1 VGQAASTAR
10 RGSAGGGRRR
20 LRGWLSIRTRLAAW
34 FVLIVAALLVIFSPT
49 VYQLTRHS
57 LLGEIERDVRQR
69 AAAIAATDR
78 AGARR
83 PLELGAFTAPD
94 VFVQELD
101 AGGSVVAG
109 SANLGG
115 RRLPFSPAALRADRV
130 QEVRVGGLPLFLY
143 GRPLYDGGRVRGYVL
158 VARSPQAIYLALG
171 RLRRVLYPG
180 AALALALAGGAG
192 WLLVR
197 RALRPLARLD
207 RTAAAI
213 AATGDHTRRLA
224 FTGPPDEIGRLAAT
238 IDGMLGSLEDAHRQL
253 QDLNATQRR
262 FLADVSHELR
272 TPLTIM
278 LSSLDLLA
286 RVGTADPE
294 FSRATLADMRVEVDR
309 MARMVRQLL
318 IMARSDADAAV
329 AYRPVLVADVV
340 ADAVRQRA
348 ANGGAVTLTCR
359 NLDRLDQAVVQ
370 GDPDY
375 LKQLFLILLENAV
388 KYTPADGNVEVSGA
402 LGAGT
407 VVLTVADTGIGIAA
421 ADLPRIFERFYRAEN
436 ARFQEGMGLGLAIA
450 RHIAE
455 QHGGRLE
462 AASEP
467 GRGSRF
473 TVTLPLRA

>member
-1 VGQAASTAR
+1 VGQTAGTAR
-10 RGSAGGGRRR
+10 RGSAAGGPRR
-20 LRGWLSIRTRLAAW
+20 LWGWLSIRTRLAAW
-34 FVLIVAALLVIFSPT
+34 FVLIVAALLATFSLT

-69 AAAIAATDR
+69 AAAVAAADR
-78 AGARR
+78 AGALR
-83 PLELGAFTAPD
+83 PAELDAFTAPD
-94 VFVQELD
+94 VFVQKLNT
-101 AGGSVVAG
+101 GGAVVAG

-115 RRLPFSPAALRADRV
+115 RRLPFSPTAVRADQV

-143 GRPLYDGGRVRGYVL
+143 GRPLQDGGRVRGYVL

-180 AALALALAGGAG
+180 AALALAGAAG

-197 RALRPLARLD
+197 RAMRPLARLD

-238 IDGMLGSLEDAHRQL
+238 IDGMLGSLEDAHHQL

-278 LSSLDLLA
+278 LSSLNLLA
-286 RVGTADPE
+286 RVGAADAE
-294 FSRATLADMRVEVDR
+294 FRRATLGDMRVEVDR

-329 AYRPVLVADVV
+329 AWQPVLVADVV
-340 ADAVRQRA
+340 ADAVRQQA
-348 ANGGAVTLTCR
+348 ADGGAVTLTCR
-359 NLDRLDQAVVQ
+359 DLDRLDQAVVQ

-375 LKQLFLILLENAV
+375 LKQLFLILLGNAV
-388 KYTPADGNVEVSGA
+388 KYTPAGGSVEVSGT
-402 LGAGT
+402 LDAGT
-407 VVLTVADTGIGIAA
+407 VLVTVADTGIGIAA
-421 ADLPRIFERFYRAEN
+421 ADLPRVFDRFYRAEN

-462 AASEP
+462 VASEL